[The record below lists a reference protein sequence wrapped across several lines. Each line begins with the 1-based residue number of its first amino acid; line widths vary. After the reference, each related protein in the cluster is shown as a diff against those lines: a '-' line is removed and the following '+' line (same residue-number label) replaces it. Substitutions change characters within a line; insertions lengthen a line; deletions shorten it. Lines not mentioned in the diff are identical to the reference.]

1 MAFRTLEISKP
12 TEIHIKNNQLLLY
25 QKSLELSKK
34 NKKDSKN
41 KKKPDYEGLDDYE
54 KICEIPIEDLATIVC
69 LGSNI
74 RISTQALNSL
84 TENKVLLVSLDKKY
98 NPISIVS
105 PCIGYYEQSLITKY
119 QINMTAE
126 KRLELWKL
134 IIKKKMSNQIKA
146 LSILGINGGENLY
159 KYIERIEN
167 INYTDNKNSEN
178 EIDIIESS
186 SAKDYFELYHPA
198 LNRRTDDPINSALNY
213 GYAVVRSAISRQ
225 LLYSGFLLSWG
236 LHHKS
241 QFNAMNLADDM
252 IEPYRAMVDIIASRV
267 ANANIELNKNQ
278 RCDLAH
284 VLHNACVI
292 DNKKTNILISIDLM
306 INSIRNY
313 ISNDNAKISQVLL
326 PTILPEETMEIIT
339 E

>member
-25 QKSLELSKK
+25 QKSTEHSKK
-34 NKKDSKN
+34 NKRDSKH
-41 KKKPDYEGLDDYE
+41 KSKPDYEGLDNYE
-54 KICEIPIEDLATIVC
+54 KICEIPLEDLATIVC

-74 RISTQALNSL
+74 RISTSALNSL
-84 TENKVLLVSLDKKY
+84 IDNKVLLVSLDKKY

-119 QINMTAE
+119 QITMSSE
-126 KRLELWKL
+126 KRFELWKL
-134 IIKKKMSNQIKA
+134 IIEKKISNQIKA
-146 LSILGINGGENLY
+146 LSILGIDNGEKLY
-159 KYIERIEN
+159 EYIERIKN
-167 INYTDNKNSEN
+167 ISYIDNTNLEN

-186 SAKDYFELYHPA
+186 SAKEYFELYHPA
-198 LNRRTDDPINSALNY
+198 LNRRTDDPVNSALNY
-213 GYAVVRSAISRQ
+213 GYAVIRSAISRQ

-241 QFNAMNLADDM
+241 QFNAMNLADDI

-267 ANANIELNKNQ
+267 ANTNIELSKNQ
-278 RCDLAH
+278 RYDLAH
-284 VLHNACVI
+284 VLHNACII

-306 INSIRNY
+306 VNSIRNY
-313 ISNDNAKISQVLL
+313 ILNDNTKISEILL
-326 PTILPEETMEIIT
+326 PTIIPEETMEIIT

>member
-25 QKSLELSKK
+25 QKALEQTNK
-34 NKKDSKN
+34 NKKLSKH
-41 KKKPDYEGLDDYE
+41 KSKPDYEYLDNYE
-54 KICEIPIEDLATIVC
+54 KICEIPLEDLATIVC

-74 RISTQALNSL
+74 RISTAALNSL
-84 TENKVLLVSLDKKY
+84 IDNKVLLISLDKKY

-105 PCIGYYEQSLITKY
+105 PCVGYYEQSLITKY
-119 QINMTAE
+119 QITMTNK
-126 KRLELWKL
+126 KRFELWKL
-134 IIKKKMSNQIKA
+134 IIEKKISNQIKA

-159 KYIERIEN
+159 KYIERIKNLKYPDNAN
-167 INYTDNKNSEN
+167 IEN

-186 SAKDYFELYHPA
+186 SAKDYFELYHPS

-213 GYAVVRSAISRQ
+213 GYAVIRSAISRQ

-252 IEPYRAMVDIIASRV
+252 IEPYRAMIDIIASRV
-267 ANANIELNKNQ
+267 ANSNIELNKSQ
-278 RCDLAH
+278 RYDLAH
-284 VLHNACVI
+284 VLHNACI
-292 DNKKTNILISIDLM
+292 IENKKTNILISIDLM

-313 ISNDNAKISQVLL
+313 ISNNNAKIQDVLL
-326 PTILPEETMEIIT
+326 PTIIPEESMEIMT

>member
-25 QKSLELSKK
+25 QISLECSKK

-54 KICEIPIEDLATIVC
+54 KICEIPIEDLAIIVC

-74 RISTQALNSL
+74 RLSTTALNSL

-105 PCIGYYEQSLITKY
+105 PCVGYYEQSLVTKY

-126 KRLELWKL
+126 KRFELWKL

-146 LSILGINGGENLY
+146 LSILGIDGGENLY

-167 INYTDNKNSEN
+167 INYINNTNIEN

-213 GYAVVRSAISRQ
+213 GYAVIRSAISRQ
-225 LLYSGFLLSWG
+225 LLFLGGAPSQ
-236 LHHKS
+236 KS
-241 QFNAMNLADDM
+241 IQCN
-252 IEPYRAMVDIIASRV
+252 ESR
-267 ANANIELNKNQ
+267 
-278 RCDLAH
+278 
-284 VLHNACVI
+284 
-292 DNKKTNILISIDLM
+292 
-306 INSIRNY
+306 
-313 ISNDNAKISQVLL
+313 
-326 PTILPEETMEIIT
+326 
-339 E
+339 